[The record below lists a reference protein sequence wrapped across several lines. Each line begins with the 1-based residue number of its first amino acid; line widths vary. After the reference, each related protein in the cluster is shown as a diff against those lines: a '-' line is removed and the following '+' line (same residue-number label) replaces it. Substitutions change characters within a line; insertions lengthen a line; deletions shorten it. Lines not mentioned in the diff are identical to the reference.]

1 VIDLLEIV
9 LPIFGVVLAGWLVG
23 RFEIIK
29 GDRVNGLADFTFFVA
44 IPALMFRS
52 VVRNI
57 HWETFDPGVLI
68 AYFGSGLGVYA
79 IAMVIGLRV
88 FRIKLE
94 EAAVLGLACTFGNS
108 VQLGIPMVVRS
119 FGETGLVPLML
130 IISFHSMILI
140 GLSTVLIEIA
150 RGRGGGAKAA
160 AVQSAKGTAQNPII
174 IAMVTGLVWAAIG
187 LELPRL
193 ADDFLALL
201 GAAGIPCALFVLG
214 AQLARFRLGGSLG
227 PTVVILV
234 LKLAALPGI
243 VWLMAEPL
251 GLTAETAAVA
261 ILAAGLPTGANVFI
275 LASRYLV
282 YQAPVVSSVVIST
295 VLSVG
300 TITALIAWLGP
311 VRS

>member
-9 LPIFGVVLAGWLVG
+9 LPIFAVVLAGWIVA
-23 RFEIIK
+23 RFEVIK
-29 GDRVNGLADFTFFVA
+29 GDRVNGLADFTFFIA

-57 HWETFDPGVLI
+57 HWQTFDPGVLI
-68 AYFGSGLGVYA
+68 AYFGSGLGIYA
-79 IAMVIGLRV
+79 LAMIIGLRV
-88 FRIKLE
+88 FRIRME
-94 EAAVLGLACTFGNS
+94 EAAMLGLACTFGNS
-108 VQLGIPMVVRS
+108 VQLGIPMVVRT

-140 GLSTVLIEIA
+140 GLTTVLIEIA

-160 AVQSAKGTAQNPII
+160 AVQSAKGTAKNPII
-174 IAMVTGLVWAAIG
+174 IAMMTGLACASIG

-193 ADDFLALL
+193 ADDFLMLL
-201 GAAGIPCALFVLG
+201 GAAGIPCALFALG
-214 AQLARFRLGGSLG
+214 AQLARFKLGGSMT
-227 PTVVILV
+227 PTVVIIV
-234 LKLAALPGI
+234 LKLAALPAI

-275 LASRYLV
+275 LANRYLV
-282 YQAPVVSSVVIST
+282 YQAPVVSSVVVST
-295 VLSVG
+295 ILSVG
-300 TITALIAWLGP
+300 TITAVIAWLGP

>member
-9 LPIFGVVLAGWLVG
+9 LPIFAVVLAGWLVG

-29 GDRVNGLADFTFFVA
+29 GDRINGLADFTFFIA

-68 AYFGSGLGVYA
+68 AYFGSGLGIYA
-79 IAMVIGLRV
+79 LAMAIGLRV
-88 FRIKLE
+88 FRIRLE
-94 EAAVLGLACTFGNS
+94 EAAMLGLACTFGNS

-119 FGETGLVPLML
+119 FGEHGLVPLML

-140 GLSTVLIEIA
+140 GLTTVLIEIA

-160 AVQSAKGTAQNPII
+160 AIQSAKGTASNPII
-174 IAMVTGLVWAAIG
+174 VAMMAGLACAAVDVQ
-187 LELPRL
+187 LPHML
-193 ADDFLALL
+193 DDFLALL
-201 GAAGIPCALFVLG
+201 GAAGIPCALFALG
-214 AQLARFRLGGSLG
+214 AQLARFRLGGSLA
-227 PTVVILV
+227 PTAVILA
-234 LKLAALPGI
+234 LKLVALPAI

-251 GLTAETAAVA
+251 GLAPETAAVA

-275 LASRYLV
+275 LANRYLV

-295 VLSVG
+295 LLSVG
-300 TITALIAWLGP
+300 TITGLIAWLGS

>member
-1 VIDLLEIV
+1 MIDLLEIV
-9 LPIFGVVLAGWLVG
+9 LPIFAVVLAGWLVG

-29 GDRVNGLADFTFFVA
+29 GDRINGLADFTFFIA

-68 AYFGSGLGVYA
+68 AYFGSGLGIYA
-79 IAMVIGLRV
+79 LAMAIGLRV
-88 FRIKLE
+88 FRIRLE
-94 EAAVLGLACTFGNS
+94 EAAMLGLACTFGNS

-119 FGETGLVPLML
+119 FGEHGLVPLML

-140 GLSTVLIEIA
+140 GLTTVLIEIA

-160 AVQSAKGTAQNPII
+160 AIQSAKGTASNPII
-174 IAMVTGLVWAAIG
+174 VAMMAGLACAAVDVQ
-187 LELPRL
+187 LPHML
-193 ADDFLALL
+193 DDFLALL
-201 GAAGIPCALFVLG
+201 GAAGIPCALFALG
-214 AQLARFRLGGSLG
+214 AQLARFRLGGSLA
-227 PTVVILV
+227 PTAVILA
-234 LKLAALPGI
+234 LKLVALPAI

-251 GLTAETAAVA
+251 GLAPETAAVA

-275 LASRYLV
+275 LANRYLV

-295 VLSVG
+295 LLSVG
-300 TITALIAWLGP
+300 TITGLIAWLGS